1 MQIYIASKVASESKA
16 PLDSEGCLYV
26 LQATENKVVFK
37 WDLKVASEDAERRS
51 VSRKFLAKVT
61 AMEKVLDAK

>member
-1 MQIYIASKVASESKA
+1 M
-16 PLDSEGCLYV
+16 
-26 LQATENKVVFK
+26 
-37 WDLKVASEDAERRS
+37 ASEDAERRS